1 LISLALICEKNLA
14 KMNISKFKQKWDSFS
29 KFTIFDFKNVK
40 TVKKSIFDLLFR
52 LWVNDMIAIT
62 YHFFGNDIYMIV
74 YHFLGHDIDMI
85 SK

>member
-1 LISLALICEKNLA
+1 MGQFLKLMSL
-14 KMNISKFKQKWDSFS
+14 
-29 KFTIFDFKNVK
+29 FTIFDFKNIK
-40 TVKKSIFDLLFR
+40 TVKKNLLLK

-85 SK
+85 SKKN

>member
-1 LISLALICEKNLA
+1 MI
-14 KMNISKFKQKWDSFS
+14 MSKFLKQKWDSF
-29 KFTIFDFKNVK
+29 K
-40 TVKKSIFDLLFR
+40 